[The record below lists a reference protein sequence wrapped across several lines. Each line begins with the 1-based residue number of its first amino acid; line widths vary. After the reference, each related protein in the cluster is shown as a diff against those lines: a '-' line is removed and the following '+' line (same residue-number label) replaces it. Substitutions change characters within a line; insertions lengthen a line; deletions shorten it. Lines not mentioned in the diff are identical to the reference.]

1 MQQEREQMK
10 EELITL
16 QQKISTQISTISSLE
31 QAHDKVNEEMEQ
43 MTSLLAA
50 READIVNLQS
60 KREEDFQQQL
70 NKQLSEAKLDS
81 DKLKEQIK
89 ELMMNKENLCVNK
102 ETQTG
107 ITNCEASEALQVEH
121 AANDLSRNEETIKSL
136 REQVQQL
143 TEALQ
148 LSTCNKCPQ
157 LKKQVEDLKMKFE
170 PLEGHVVTM
179 ESKNKELR
187 EEIQKLQ
194 DSHITKLD
202 EVTSAKTQLQSQ
214 LTKCCKELERLKTH
228 LLQVDHRASGMLTLA
243 H

>member
-121 AANDLSRNEETIKSL
+121 AANDLSRNEETIKLL

-143 TEALQ
+143 TEALP
-148 LSTCNKCPQ
+148 LSTCDKCPQ
-157 LKKQVEDLKMKFE
+157 LKKQIEDLKMKFE
-170 PLEGHVVTM
+170 PLEGHVVAM

-194 DSHITKLD
+194 ESYITKLD

-228 LLQVDHRASGMLTLA
+228 LLQVDHRASGC
-243 H
+243 

>member
-60 KREEDFQQQL
+60 KREEDFQQTQQQL

-121 AANDLSRNEETIKSL
+121 AANDLSRNEETIKLL

-228 LLQVDHRASGMLTLA
+228 LLQVDHRASGC
-243 H
+243 